1 MKKKFAIGCLVA
13 VLGVLAIGGGAA
25 YFYVIRPLTNTVKAG
40 AELTRLGELENRVAN
55 KRAFGAPADGVLEA
69 GQLERYLQVTNSV
82 MNGLQNRAQ
91 ELEAKYESLSEG
103 NPSVRQVLN
112 AYADIINLLVEA
124 KEMQVAA
131 LNSAGFSVAE
141 YDWVR
146 RSVLQAAGH
155 GVLQVDLAALAQ
167 GEVEEARTSNEPVP
181 EANVELVSPHR
192 DRIGEYVGLAMFG
205 L

>member
-13 VLGVLAIGGGAA
+13 VLAVLVVGGGAA
-25 YFYVIRPLTNTVKAG
+25 YYYVIRPLTSTVRAG
-40 AELTRLGELENRVAN
+40 AELTKLAELENRVSN
-55 KRAFGAPADGVLEA
+55 KRSFTAPADGELE
-69 GQLERYLQVTNSV
+69 GSQVDRFVQVTNTV
-82 MNGLQNRAQ
+82 MGGLQNRAR
-91 ELEAKYESLSEG
+91 ELEAKYATLRECNRG
-103 NPSVRQVLN
+103 VRQVLN
-112 AYADIINLLVEA
+112 AYADIIELLVEA

-131 LNSAGFSVAE
+131 LNAAGFSVAE

-155 GVLQVDLAALAQ
+155 GVMQVDLAALAQ
-167 GEVEEARTSNEPVP
+167 GEVQEARGSNAPAP
-181 EANVELVSPHR
+181 EANVELVAPHR

>member
-1 MKKKFAIGCLVA
+1 MKKKFVVGCLVA

-25 YFYVIRPLTNTVKAG
+25 YFYVIRPLTSTVKAG
-40 AELTRLGELENRVAN
+40 AELTRLGELENRVTN
-55 KRAFGAPADGVLEA
+55 KRSFAAPADGVLEA
-69 GQLERYLQVTNSV
+69 GQLERYLQVTGSV
-82 MNGLQNRAQ
+82 MSGLQNRAE

-112 AYADIINLLVEA
+112 AYADIIKLLVDA

-131 LNSAGFSVAE
+131 LNEAGFSVSE

-146 RSVLQAAGH
+146 QSVLEAAGH
-155 GVLQVDLAALAQ
+155 GVMEVNLAALAQ
-167 GEVEEARTSNEPVP
+167 GEVQEARGSSRTVP
-181 EANVELVSPHR
+181 EANVELVEPHLE
-192 DRIGEYVGLAMFG
+192 RIGEYIGLAVFG

>member
-13 VLGVLAIGGGAA
+13 VLGVLVVGGGAA
-25 YFYVIRPLTNTVKAG
+25 YFYVIRPLTSTVRAG
-40 AELTRLGELENRVAN
+40 AELTKLAELENRVSN
-55 KRAFGAPADGVLEA
+55 KRAFTAPADGVLDSA
-69 GQLERYLQVTNSV
+69 QVDRFVQVTSSV
-82 MNGLQNRAQ
+82 MGGLQNRAQ
-91 ELEAKYESLSEG
+91 ELEAKYDSLRNG
-103 NPSVRQVLN
+103 NPGVRQVLN

>member
-1 MKKKFAIGCLVA
+1 MKKKFVIGCLIA
-13 VLGVLAIGGGAA
+13 VVGVLAIGGGAA
-25 YFYVIRPLTNTVKAG
+25 YFYVIRPLTSTVRAG
-40 AELTRLGELENRVAN
+40 TELAKLSELESRVNN
-55 KRAFGAPADGVLEA
+55 KRAFSAPAGGLLE
-69 GQLERYLQVTNSV
+69 QDHVERYLQVTNSV
-82 MNGLQNRAQ
+82 MGGLQDRAK
-91 ELEAKYESLSEG
+91 ELEAKYDSLTQG
-103 NPSVRQVLN
+103 DPGVRQVLN

-155 GVLQVDLAALAQ
+155 GVAQVNLAALAQ
-167 GEVEEARTSNEPVP
+167 GEVEESGGAAQAVP
-181 EANVELVSPHR
+181 EANVELVTPHL
-192 DRIGEYVGLAMFG
+192 DRIGDYVGLAMFG

>member
-13 VLGVLAIGGGAA
+13 VLAVLVVGGGAA
-25 YFYVIRPLTNTVKAG
+25 YFYVIRPLTSTVRAG
-40 AELTRLGELENRVAN
+40 AELTKLVELENRVSN
-55 KRAFGAPADGVLEA
+55 KRPFTAPVNGELEGAQV
-69 GQLERYLQVTNSV
+69 ERFVQVTNAV
-82 MNGLQNRAQ
+82 MGGLENRAR
-91 ELEAKYESLSEG
+91 ELEAKYDSLRQG
-103 NPSVRQVLN
+103 NPGVRQVLN
-112 AYADIINLLVEA
+112 AYADIIKLVVEA

-155 GVLQVDLAALAQ
+155 GVMQVDLTALAQ
-167 GEVEEARTSNEPVP
+167 GEVQEAQGTGAAVP
-181 EANVELVSPHR
+181 EANVELVAPHR

>member
-40 AELTRLGELENRVAN
+40 AELTRLGELENRVTN

-69 GQLERYLQVTNSV
+69 GQLERYLQVTNTV

-91 ELEAKYESLSEG
+91 ELEARYESLSEG

-112 AYADIINLLVEA
+112 AYADIIRLLVDA

-131 LNSAGFSVAE
+131 LNQAGFSLAE

-146 RSVLQAAGH
+146 QSVLEAAGH
-155 GVLQVDLAALAQ
+155 GVMQVNLAALAQ
-167 GEVEEARTSNEPVP
+167 GEVQEARESSQAVP
-181 EANVELVSPHR
+181 EANVELVQPHLE
-192 DRIGEYVGLAMFG
+192 RIGEYLGLAMFG